1 MLTRHEIVSTLVNW
15 MEPFKFV
22 HAFWEGGAIAF
33 DRVDQWSDMDLY
45 LVVEEEK
52 VDEAFLAVEKALT
65 LLSPIK
71 QKYEVQHPKRLR
83 LYQAFYRLEDADEFH
98 IVDLAVLTP
107 KSPDKFLEPEIH
119 GNAVFYFNKEGKI
132 EIPHLNKPRFEK
144 KLEQRIEKLRERFS
158 MFNVFVQKEI
168 NRGNQLEALD
178 LYRVITL
185 ATLIE
190 ALRIKENP
198 FHHDFK
204 TRYIHRELMPQTI
217 ERLRYLSFV
226 RNEEDLQEQYREAGK
241 WFREVVAELKSISD
255 SS

>member
-1 MLTRHEIVSTLVNW
+1 
-15 MEPFKFV
+15 
-22 HAFWEGGAIAF
+22 
-33 DRVDQWSDMDLY
+33 
-45 LVVEEEK
+45 
-52 VDEAFLAVEKALT
+52 
-65 LLSPIK
+65 
-71 QKYEVQHPKRLR
+71 
-83 LYQAFYRLEDADEFH
+83 
-98 IVDLAVLTP
+98 
-107 KSPDKFLEPEIH
+107 
-119 GNAVFYFNKEGKI
+119 
-132 EIPHLNKPRFEK
+132 
-144 KLEQRIEKLRERFS
+144 

-190 ALRIKENP
+190 ALRIKETP

-204 TRYIHRELMPQTI
+204 TPYIHRELMPQTI

-226 RNEEDLQEQYREAGK
+226 RNEEDLQEKYREAGK